1 MEEIFSP
8 KFAKDHP
15 EYVLECEEAMDLPIQ
30 ELIEEAVQ
38 AGRDNKTILR
48 CWPSSQE
55 QRRSHTKKIPTHRT
69 IQHSPTAARR
79 SSALSRSSNHRT
91 ARTGWIRSRRAGH
104 MSSR

>member
-38 AGRDNKTILR
+38 AGRDNKTIFKVLAKL
-48 CWPSSQE
+48 
-55 QRRSHTKKIPTHRT
+55 TGAK
-69 IQHSPTAARR
+69 
-79 SSALSRSSNHRT
+79 AL
-91 ARTGWIRSRRAGH
+91 AYEEDPDP
-104 MSSR
+104 